1 MRSLLPALLLG
12 IWSASSPRSHAETQS
27 ARIDRLFVILDAFNA
42 EVDNQIAIARAD
54 LQTTRNE
61 DAWTPELRD
70 AAGAWLDTLVQT
82 GVYTAVRTK
91 TSPNSEI
98 TEYRAIAP
106 HKLPPPAN
114 RFGDEVTARLRSVE
128 GLRRKATSN
137 LQDEVK
143 EIVDPIWVDARLPE
157 DLQPIRFMLAR
168 LKAEVIDKLPQIRPG
183 SSIAP
188 FPNPSFVNGNTR
200 VVNPGEDVRGLAL
213 LLLPPDP
220 LVFPDPETDPLN
232 YVRVRRMWR
241 DLGAWNLSA
250 VMGSRIYNIV
260 YEHDRR
266 FRRAALAAQRTLDGL
281 ILRRATAQE
290 LSKAADW
297 LETFRTASP
306 QLPGKQFPRIP
317 TAAPVTP
324 RPVKP
329 PAGADNPPETITDYH
344 ELLTRSPSASGS
356 SSYQQ
361 EFYPPITPEVLDEYQ
376 AIVALLTARAAA
388 EPPDLAP
395 LQKAVGAH
403 LRLLSPQLQVFLDT
417 TLLPPPAPKEVKNP
431 AFALPTPPAG
441 ATPGAVLIAYLDA
454 AAEQKY
460 DRNAAAIARQLLET
474 WRSPATM
481 ADTKTILERGLTSV
495 PWQNLA
501 TMPGSGLIFAARDG
515 AARERLTQ
523 ICGTLNADALPV
535 VLREQLEKAIAAG
548 DWPRCVKLLEVD
560 TLAAILPE
568 KEHVDWCQTVALLK
582 DAATQI
588 AGKRPAEARILFQTV
603 LRSPV
608 SAAAGEAAAGSLKA
622 LPAAP

>member
-1 MRSLLPALLLG
+1 LRSLLPALLLG
-12 IWSASSPRSHAETQS
+12 IWSASSPRGHAETQA
-27 ARIDRLFVILDAFNA
+27 ARIDRLFVILDSFDA
-42 EVDNQIAIARAD
+42 EVNNQIAIARAD
-54 LQTTRNE
+54 LQTTRIE
-61 DAWTPELRD
+61 DGWTPELRD

-91 TSPNSEI
+91 TSPNSDI
-98 TEYRAIAP
+98 TEYRAITP

-114 RFGDEVTARLRSVE
+114 RFGDEVTARLRATE
-128 GLRRKATSN
+128 DLRRKAMSS
-137 LQDEVK
+137 LQEEVRDL
-143 EIVDPIWVDARLPE
+143 VDPIWVAARQPA
-157 DLQPIRFMLAR
+157 DLQPIRFTLAR
-168 LKAEVIDKLPQIRPG
+168 LQSEVLDKLPQIRYG
-183 SSIAP
+183 ASIAP
-188 FPNPSFVNGNTR
+188 FPNPSFINGTR
-200 VVNPGEDVRGLAL
+200 IVTPGEDARGLAL

-266 FRRAALAAQRTLDGL
+266 FRRAALDAQRALDGL

-297 LETFRTASP
+297 LESFRTASP
-306 QLPGKQFPRIP
+306 PLPGKQFPRIP

-356 SSYQQ
+356 SSSQQ
-361 EFYPPITPEVLDEYQ
+361 EFYPPITPDVLDEYR
-376 AIVALLTARAAA
+376 AIVALLTAQAAA

-403 LRLLSPQLQVFLDT
+403 LRLLSPQLQVFLDK
-417 TLLPPPAPKEVKNP
+417 TLLPPPAPKEMKDPV
-431 AFALPTPPAG
+431 FVLPSPQAG
-441 ATPGAVLIAYLDA
+441 AKPSAVLIAYLDA
-454 AAEQKY
+454 VAEQKY
-460 DRNAAAIARQLLET
+460 DRNAAAVARQLLET
-474 WRSPATM
+474 WRSPETM
-481 ADTKTILERGLTSV
+481 ADTKAILERGLTSV

-501 TMPGSGLIFAARDG
+501 TLPGSPLLFAARDA

-523 ICGTLNADALPV
+523 ICGPLNADALPV
-535 VLREQLEKAIAAG
+535 VLREQLEKAIAAS

-560 TLAAILPE
+560 ALAAVLPE
-568 KEHVDWCQTVALLK
+568 KEHIDWCQTVALLE

-588 AGKRPAEARILFQTV
+588 AGKRPAEALALFKTV
-603 LRSPV
+603 LRTPV
-608 SAAAGEAAAGSLKA
+608 SAAAGRAAARSLKA
-622 LPAAP
+622 LPSP